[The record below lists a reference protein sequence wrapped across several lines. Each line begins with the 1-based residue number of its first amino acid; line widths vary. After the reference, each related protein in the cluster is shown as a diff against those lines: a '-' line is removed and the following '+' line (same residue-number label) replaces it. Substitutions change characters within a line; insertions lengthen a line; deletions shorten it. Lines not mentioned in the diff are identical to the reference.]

1 MESAG
6 TFSSFQTLA
15 LSFGVLLQL
24 ANESWWRWA
33 GRHGPVASLHKV
45 DLAVGLFIS
54 QMASQR

>member
-6 TFSSFQTLA
+6 TFSSFQTL
-15 LSFGVLLQL
+15 VPLQL